1 MKKLPMQMIMVTMED
16 GRRGVFVGSP
26 MIKMEVE
33 DECRI
38 DTVEFS
44 HVNEL
49 PKEVTLAEI
58 ISLADLQA
66 ELQTRTVQ

>member
-49 PKEVTLAEI
+49 PKEATLAEI
-58 ISLADLQA
+58 ISLTDLQA
-66 ELQTRTVQ
+66 ELQTRTIQ

>member
-58 ISLADLQA
+58 ISLTDLQA
-66 ELQTRTVQ
+66 ELQTRTIQ

>member
-1 MKKLPMQMIMVTMED
+1 MKKLPMQMIMVTLED

-26 MIKMEVE
+26 MIKMGVE

-44 HVNEL
+44 YINEIS
-49 PKEVTLAEI
+49 KETTLAEI
-58 ISLADLQA
+58 ISLAELQA
-66 ELQTRTVQ
+66 ELQTCTIQ

>member
-1 MKKLPMQMIMVTMED
+1 MKKLPLQMIMVTMED

-26 MIKMEVE
+26 MVKMETE

-38 DTVEFS
+38 DSVEFS
-44 HVNEL
+44 YVNEI
-49 PKEVTLAEI
+49 PNEATLAEV

-66 ELQTRTVQ
+66 ELQLRTLQ

>member
-1 MKKLPMQMIMVTMED
+1 MNKLPMQMIMVTMED

-44 HVNEL
+44 YVNEL
-49 PKEVTLAEI
+49 PKEATLAEI